1 MQLTW
6 GQSNWKDQEIRD
18 RNHARSTSFTSQS
31 NDEPADMNLFEN
43 VPTHLPSELIEVL
56 AEGESVRIERIV
68 STGHSTAPGDWY
80 DQEQDEWVVVLKGEA
95 RLRFSDAKV
104 ISMQP
109 GDHLLIPAH
118 QRHRVDWTTPKEPT
132 IWLAIFF
139 EKVSGT
145 FLEE

>member
-6 GQSNWKDQEIRD
+6 DQSNWNDQEIRD
-18 RNHARSTSFTSQS
+18 QNHARSTSFTSQF

-43 VPTHLPSELIEVL
+43 VLTHLPSELIEVL

-68 STGHSTAPGDWY
+68 STGHSTDPGEWY

-95 RLRFSDAKV
+95 RLRFSDDKV
-104 ISMQP
+104 ISMRP

-118 QRHRVDWTTPKEPT
+118 QRHRVDWTTPIEPT

-145 FLEE
+145 FLE